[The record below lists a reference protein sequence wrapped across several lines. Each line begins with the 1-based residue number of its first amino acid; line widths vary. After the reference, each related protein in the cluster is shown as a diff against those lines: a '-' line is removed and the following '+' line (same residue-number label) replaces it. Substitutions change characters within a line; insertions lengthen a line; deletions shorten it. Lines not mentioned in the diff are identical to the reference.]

1 MKVWI
6 LALLL
11 GCAEQVA
18 PPGPGPVVSPL
29 DDWERLLVQATRGGG
44 VDWRLL
50 ADQRATLDDTLAW
63 YAEHGPESSRVPE
76 SHEDERL
83 ASLLNIYDA
92 EVVGAVLD
100 RVWTTGADPSLLH
113 VPTRQIGHHLAF
125 RVDNE
130 WITLDRLAVNRV
142 LAIFEEPE
150 IHGALYRGT
159 AEGPRLRYFRAETL
173 RSQLL
178 LGLYDWL
185 NRDGGLRKVGDAY
198 ALTADLAAEYKD
210 FRDWDGA
217 GNLCMALVE
226 YTSGEAQR
234 WMVHH
239 LEDCPLRTFEPED
252 RLDGLTRP

>member
-1 MKVWI
+1 MRAWI

-11 GCAEQVA
+11 GCAQQVP
-18 PPGPGPVVSPL
+18 PPGPAPLVSPL
-29 DDWERLLVQATRGGG
+29 DDWGRLVDQATREGG

-50 ADQRATLDDTLAW
+50 ADQRATLDEVLSW
-63 YAEHGPESSRVPE
+63 NAEHGPESSRVPE
-76 SHEDERL
+76 SKEDERL

-100 RVWTTGADPSLLH
+100 RVWQSGADAALLR
-113 VPTRQIGHHLAF
+113 VPARQIREDLAF

-130 WITLDRLAVNRV
+130 WITLERMARYRV
-142 LAIFEEPE
+142 LASFEEPA
-150 IHGALYRGT
+150 IHAALYRGT
-159 AEGPRLRYFRAETL
+159 ADGPRLRYWRPETL
-173 RSQLL
+173 DATLTRAMS
-178 LGLYDWL
+178 DWL
-185 NRDGGLRKVGDAY
+185 ERDGGLRQEGDSY
-198 ALTADLAAEYKD
+198 ALNGDLAREYKD

-217 GNLCMALVE
+217 GNLCVALVE

-234 WMVHH
+234 WMIHH